1 MRLICGV
8 LLILISGIACAH
20 ELADVG
26 EPCGG
31 FGGLRCKRGLV
42 CEPHPTIIDE
52 FGVCAGK

>member
-1 MRLICGV
+1 MKLICG
-8 LLILISGIACAH
+8 ILIILTSGIACAH

-52 FGVCAGK
+52 FGVCI